1 MVEQENHPEMKI
13 LSQFIKDASFENI
26 LAQSGNQSRASPDIK
41 VQVNLDAKKRSNK
54 DQYEV
59 SLRLNI
65 TATSTEN
72 SEKLFH
78 IELDYAGIFSISGVK
93 ENQLHP
99 LLLVECPRVL
109 FPYARRIVSD
119 LTHDGGFPSLS
130 LENIDFLKLYKEEAE
145 RRKKDKEG
153 SSPKNLN

>member
-1 MVEQENHPEMKI
+1 M
-13 LSQFIKDASFENI
+13 
-26 LAQSGNQSRASPDIK
+26 
-41 VQVNLDAKKRSNK
+41 
-54 DQYEV
+54 
-59 SLRLNI
+59 
-65 TATSTEN
+65 
-72 SEKLFH
+72 FH